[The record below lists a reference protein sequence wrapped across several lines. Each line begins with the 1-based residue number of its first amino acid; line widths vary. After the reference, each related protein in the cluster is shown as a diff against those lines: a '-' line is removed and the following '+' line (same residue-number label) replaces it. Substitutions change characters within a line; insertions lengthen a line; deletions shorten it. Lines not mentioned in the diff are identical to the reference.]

1 MKESCFKSL
10 VLKFSVLF
18 FCLYYIFK
26 LEGLCDA
33 CLKSLR
39 RFYDDESVAEITRV
53 VLKRSKLFMLTKIQ
67 GNFTI

>member
-1 MKESCFKSL
+1 MKEFYFESL

-26 LEGLCDA
+26 LEGLCVG

-39 RFYDDESVAEITRV
+39 RFYDALRRGRNYESYFETEQTFYVD
-53 VLKRSKLFMLTKIQ
+53 
-67 GNFTI
+67 